1 MIYQLEHYTDDDG
14 RQIIKRTPIDL
25 NPMLS
30 SDEQSIYT
38 ITVPF
43 PGDNGLEPREREIAN
58 VKNIYEAMARYEEV
72 MTLHFQE
79 LKTLIN
85 QAKLAVPAE
94 KKLVVA

>member
-1 MIYQLEHYTDDDG
+1 MIYKLEHYTDDDG
-14 RQIIKRTPIDL
+14 RQIIMRTPMPE
-25 NPMLS
+25 NPTEVPNLP
-30 SDEQSIYT
+30 IFT

-58 VKNIYEAMARYEEV
+58 VKNVYEAMARYEEV